1 MTTPATQVRARARP
15 PAPAASADAPRP
27 RRKRP
32 RGVGV
37 TVTLVVIAV
46 FWFAPLL
53 LLFLTALRS
62 QADFLTRGALSFPEE
77 LTLGNFAKAWDV
89 GRFPNAFTNSF
100 LIVAVKVPL
109 GVLISALLAYAL
121 AKLRIRFRRVIMYG
135 VLLGLTIP
143 IYITIVPLFAM
154 LRSAGLTDNLWGLLG
169 PYLAFGIPF
178 ETLVL
183 HSFLRRVPD
192 EITEAAHV
200 DGAGPWRTFFRI
212 MLPLSVPA
220 LVTVAI
226 LDAVATWNELLMALI
241 ILNSEENKTIPVGL
255 LNFQG
260 QFATDHT
267 GLAAGIVI
275 AVLPVL
281 IGYALLQRYI
291 ISGLT
296 AGAVKG

>member
-1 MTTPATQVRARARP
+1 VTTPATEAAPRTRP
-15 PAPAASADAPRP
+15 PALDRRPDRPRP

-32 RGVGV
+32 RGIGV
-37 TVTLVVIAV
+37 TLALAIIAV
-46 FWFAPLL
+46 FWFGPLL
-53 LLFLTALRS
+53 LLFLTALRP
-62 QADFLTRGALSFPEE
+62 QADFLGSGALSLPEA
-77 LTLGNFAKAWDV
+77 LTLENFARAWGI
-89 GRFPNAFTNSF
+89 GRFPDAFTNSI
-100 LIVAVKVPL
+100 LLVAIKVPL
-109 GVLISALLAYAL
+109 GVFISALLAYAL
-121 AKLRIRFRRVIMYG
+121 AKLRIRFRRVIMWG
-135 VLLGLTIP
+135 VFLGLTIP

-154 LRSAGLTDNLWGLLG
+154 LRSVGLTDDLWGLLG

-183 HSFLRRVPD
+183 QSFLRRVPG

-200 DGAGPWRTFFRI
+200 DGAGPWRVFFRI

-241 ILNSEENKTIPVGL
+241 ILSSEENKTIPVGL

-260 QFATDHT
+260 QFSTDHT

-275 AVLPVL
+275 AVLPILV
-281 IGYALLQRYI
+281 GYALLQRYI
-291 ISGLT
+291 VSGLT